1 MSIKK
6 ITTATALAAVLAMGA
21 APAFASDF
29 VSNKADTTV
38 SVYTDTSNIS
48 AELPL
53 NLTVAGPANSGALAV
68 PGETAYKIVNK
79 SAFDIKVT
87 NVAAA
92 QSEDAGKSWA
102 LSSAD
107 QTGKDAP
114 ADGKIATLQMNIATA
129 DDTTGWTVATNAPFA
144 PTSGWTAKAG
154 STGNELGIV
163 LSGTISKVSTTTG
176 HDSQD
181 TAVEAV
187 KLTYT
192 VAPAGASS

>member
-6 ITTATALAAVLAMGA
+6 ITTATALAAVLAMGT
-21 APAFASDF
+21 APAFAEDF
-29 VSNKADTTV
+29 NLNNADTTV

-48 AELPL
+48 ATLPL

-68 PGETAYKIVNK
+68 PADSAYKIVNK

-92 QSEDAGKSWA
+92 QSEDAGKSWT
-102 LSSAD
+102 LSSTD
-107 QTGKDAP
+107 QTGKEAP
-114 ADGKIATLQMNIATA
+114 TDGKIATLQMNIATA
-129 DDTTGWTVATNAPFA
+129 NDTTGWGVVTNTPFV
-144 PTSGWTAKAG
+144 PTSGWTVKAG

-176 HDSQD
+176 HDTKE